1 MSETLQNYGITD
13 IPTDKQNEII
23 YSDHKKIKVIASPG
37 SGKTFT
43 VIMRYLHLVLIKSF
57 NPQNIILIT
66 FTKKAG
72 EELKNRIKKYSNQI
86 KDEPFHAGSI
96 HSLAHKM
103 IKTELHIL
111 DDKEPLEIIISL
123 MTGKNYNF
131 KPDNV
136 MKYYELYNTTYPPS
150 FDNIKNEPV
159 FDKYCDDIIDV
170 INQYYIYKEENEYLD
185 FNDLLQLFCKYLK
198 TKDGKKF
205 IKNVKYI
212 FFDEFQDI
220 NPIQY
225 YILEQFKCNKMI
237 VGDDNQSIYKFRGSN
252 IDFIFNYK
260 STHTYYLDENF
271 RSTSSIVDFCE
282 DLIKKNSQKFEK
294 NVISATGKKGK
305 KPIIN
310 IHNTND
316 EQNIYICKQILE
328 LNKQNKKCKNMAIL
342 ARNNKSLDM
351 IELMLAKYEIDYIR
365 PSETLLLRKDHTK
378 FLIAFLCI
386 TNKCQLNIHYKRL
399 MKALKI
405 PSKDNIKEKH
415 PELYEKLQSLTDITY
430 KDNLEGCIEYTL
442 SIFDVSVK
450 NDLELIKQEA
460 LKYTDI
466 QLFLDDF
473 KLNDIEVDV
482 ENKNCVTLTTF
493 HGSKGLEWSYVF
505 IIDYDKSY
513 PKVFGNKV
521 YIDQLKEYEE
531 ERRVLYVATT
541 RAKKYLYINGVK
553 SLSMFVTQIKKD
565 KYTSSSTI
573 KENTNYDCLKDIEY
587 KYLDLPEIVCNNT
600 LQTNDFMRLLIMKF
614 IGFDLELVHNY
625 SKLPKDYINDYNNY
639 TFNKETLKKL
649 YQIILNIVAH
659 KKIKQNINITKSIGD
674 SYYNII
680 KEICPKNNIIIDN
693 NIIKSGEVLFVIP
706 LKNELEYYQ
715 SVKTVDKYIKLGLK
729 YRCNNVYI
737 VNYIVGKII
746 HLNL

>member
-1 MSETLQNYGITD
+1 MSETLQDYGITD
-13 IPTDKQNEII
+13 IPTDKQSEII

-43 VIMRYLHLVLIKSF
+43 VIMRYLFLVLIQLF

-72 EELKNRIKKYSNQI
+72 EELKNRIKKYSEQI

-103 IKTELHIL
+103 IKTDKHIL
-111 DDKEPLEIIISL
+111 DDKEPKEIIISL
-123 MTGKNYNF
+123 MTGKDYNF

-150 FDNIKNEPV
+150 FSNIKNEPV
-159 FDKYCDDIIDV
+159 FEKNQDDIIDV

-198 TKDGKKF
+198 TKEGKKF

-252 IDFIFNYK
+252 IEFIINYK
-260 STHTYYLDENF
+260 ATHTYYLDENF
-271 RSTSSIVDFCE
+271 RSTSSIVKFTE
-282 DLIKKNSQKFEK
+282 DLIKQNPQKFEK

-310 IHNTND
+310 IHNTTD
-316 EQNIYICKQILE
+316 EQNEYICNQILE
-328 LNKQNKKCKNMAIL
+328 LIKKNKKCKNMAIL
-342 ARNNKSLDM
+342 ARNNKSLDV
-351 IELMLAKYEIDYIR
+351 IELMLAKLEINYIR

-378 FLIAFLCI
+378 FLIAVLCI
-386 TNKCQLNIHYKRL
+386 TNKCHLNIHYKRL

-405 PSKDNIKEKH
+405 PSKDNIQEKH
-415 PELYEKLQSLTDITY
+415 PELYNKLQSLTDISY

-442 SIFDVSVK
+442 SIFDVSIK
-450 NDLELIKQEA
+450 NDLDLIKQEA

-493 HGSKGLEWSYVF
+493 HGSKGLEWSYIF

-513 PKVFGNKV
+513 PKLFGKNV
-521 YIDQLKEYEE
+521 YSVQLKEYEE
-531 ERRVLYVATT
+531 ELRTLYVATT
-541 RAKKYLYINGVK
+541 RAKKYLSINGVK
-553 SLSMFVTQIKKD
+553 SLSTFVTKINKD
-565 KYTSSSTI
+565 LYTSSSTI
-573 KENTNYDCLKDIEY
+573 DKDTNYDYLKNIEY
-587 KYLDLPEIVCNNT
+587 KYLDVPEIVCNNT
-600 LQTNDFMRLLIMKF
+600 LQTNDFMRLLFMKF

-625 SKLPKDYINDYNNY
+625 LKLPKDYIYDYNNY
-639 TFNKETLKKL
+639 TFNKKTLNKL
-649 YQIILNIVAH
+649 YQIILEIVAH
-659 KKIKQNINITKSIGD
+659 KKFKQKINITKSIGD

-693 NIIKSGEVLFVIP
+693 NIIKSSEVLFVIP
-706 LKNELEYYQ
+706 LKDELEYYQ

-729 YRCNNVYI
+729 NNCNNVYI

-746 HLNL
+746 HLII